1 MSEVTTTATTAATIP
16 AVKEKKKRVQIPTN
30 KMVALCA
37 AMHVKKPKCTLED
50 LQKCVKK
57 NFGEH
62 REIAVLSS
70 LMSGLRS
77 KVKSAYDAGTITEAE
92 FDSAMIAL
100 TFETTGG
107 RGKSG
112 VSFVNICRTI
122 PSNVSE
128 SGEVELIAPDTSNG
142 MALDFD
148 LDF

>member
-1 MSEVTTTATTAATIP
+1 MTENTAAVTAATIP
-16 AVKEKKKRVQIPTN
+16 AVKGKEKRIQIPTN

-37 AMHVKKPKCTLED
+37 AMHVKKADCTLED
-50 LQKCVKK
+50 LQKCIKK
-57 NFGEH
+57 NFKVH

-77 KVKSAYDAGTITEAE
+77 KVKAAYDAGTITEAQH
-92 FDSAMIAL
+92 DSAMTAV

-107 RGKSG
+107 RGKG
-112 VSFVNICRTI
+112 GISFVNICRTI

-128 SGEVELIAPDTSNG
+128 SGEVELIAPDHSNG

>member
-1 MSEVTTTATTAATIP
+1 MTENATTATTAATIP
-16 AVKEKKKRVQIPTN
+16 AVTGKKKRVQIPTA
-30 KMVALCA
+30 KMIALCA
-37 AMHVKKPKCTLED
+37 AMHVHKAKCTLED

-77 KVKSAYDAGTITEAE
+77 KVKTAFDAGTITEAQY
-92 FDSAMIAL
+92 DSAMIAL

-107 RGKSG
+107 RGKGG

-122 PSNVSE
+122 PSNISE
-128 SGEVELIAPDTSNG
+128 SGQVELIAPDNSNG

>member
-1 MSEVTTTATTAATIP
+1 MTENTTTATAATTIP
-16 AVKEKKKRVQIPTN
+16 AAKGKEKRIQIPTN

-37 AMHVKKPKCTLED
+37 AMHVKKPHCTLED
-50 LQKCVKK
+50 LQKCVKA
-57 NFGEH
+57 NFKVH

-77 KVKSAYDAGTITEAE
+77 KVKTAYDAGTITEAE

-107 RGKSG
+107 RGKG
-112 VSFVNICRTI
+112 GMSFTNIVRTI
-122 PSNVSE
+122 PKNVSE
-128 SGEVELIAPDTSNG
+128 SGETELVAPDHSNG